1 MKMYQLVW
9 RYECSPEQ
17 KDQFEEAY
25 KRNGTWFHFY
35 EKSEDY
41 LGQELIKKSDK
52 NDYLVI
58 DSWISKESYED
69 FLTKNK
75 SEYDQLNSQCAPL
88 YSTEEFLGF
97 YETVDH

>member
-9 RYECSPEQ
+9 HYECSPDQ

-25 KRNGTWFHFY
+25 RRNGTWFHFY
-35 EKSEDY
+35 EKSDDY
-41 LGQELIKKSDK
+41 LGQELIKKVDK

-58 DSWISKESYED
+58 DSWVCKDSYES
-69 FLTKNK
+69 FLSINK
-75 SEYDQLNSQCAPL
+75 AEYDQLNEQCKSL
-88 YSTEEFLGF
+88 YSKEEFLGF